1 MNVTLVDSLGELK
14 PRNESCKRV
23 LIVCSGSVGAVK
35 VPEIICSLNT
45 FGFNV
50 RYICS
55 SFAASHFLQKS
66 QYYNPSIY
74 KKFIENKYNELIIE
88 DKDEWTW
95 DRIGD
100 PVLHIVLRDWADI
113 LIIIPAS
120 ADIIAKIS
128 TGICDT
134 LALSVCRAWNFDKPF
149 IICPAMNTQM
159 FNHPVTQQSLYILQS
174 WGCAVLEPVD
184 KLLACGDRGKGALCT
199 VDTII
204 KEVISVSNKLSSGNS
219 NKVLIISHPI
229 LVFTQFTH
237 AITVE
242 RE

>member
-1 MNVTLVDSLGELK
+1 MEVSFSDDLGELE
-14 PRNESCKRV
+14 PRNESGKRV

-35 VPEIICSLNT
+35 VPEIICSLSAL
-45 FGFNV
+45 GFDV

-55 SFAASHFLQKS
+55 SLAASHFLLKS

-74 KKFIENKYNELIIE
+74 KKFIENKFNEKVIE

-100 PVLHIVLRDWADI
+100 PVLHIMLRDWAEM

-134 LALSVCRAWNFDKPF
+134 LALSVCRAWNFEKPF

-159 FNHPVTQQSLYILQS
+159 FNHPVTQQSLDILQS
-174 WGCAVLEPVD
+174 WGCTVIEPVD
-184 KLLACGDRGKGALCT
+184 KLLACGDRGKGALCS

-204 KEVISVSNKLSSGNS
+204 KEVITVSNSLTSGDLNH
-219 NKVLIISHPI
+219 KVLITMPLFSCSYNSLIR
-229 LVFTQFTH
+229 LL
-237 AITVE
+237 
-242 RE
+242 